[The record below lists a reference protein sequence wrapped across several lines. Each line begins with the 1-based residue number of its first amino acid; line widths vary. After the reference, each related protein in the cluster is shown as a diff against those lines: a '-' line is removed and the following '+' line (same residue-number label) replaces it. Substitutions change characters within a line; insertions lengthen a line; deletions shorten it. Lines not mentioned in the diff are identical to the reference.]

1 MTTAQPD
8 KTPHTVVIEM
18 SPGIRVT
25 WGELDVA
32 YSRSSGPGGQNVN
45 KVSSKAQ
52 IHWHPQLLPDAVRER
67 FVTAYASKLLTDGA
81 ITITSQRY
89 RDQPRNLEDCV
100 EKLREMLQAVAVPP
114 KRRRPTKPTKGS
126 VERRLKAKQVTA
138 KRKQGRREPSD
149 E

>member
-8 KTPHTVVIEM
+8 KTPHTLVIAM
-18 SPGIRVT
+18 SPGIQVT

-52 IHWHPQLLPDAVRER
+52 IHWHPERLPDAVRER
-67 FVTAYASKLLTDGA
+67 FVLAYASKLLTDGA
-81 ITITSQRY
+81 ITISSQRY

-100 EKLREMLQAVAVPP
+100 EKLREMLQAVALPP
-114 KRRRPTKPTKGS
+114 KRRRPTKPSKGA
-126 VERRLKAKQVTA
+126 VERRLKAKQETSQ
-138 KRKQGRREPSD
+138 RKQGRREPSD